1 MATLRSEITIEQ
13 PADAV
18 WRAVVDDPIE
28 NWFPLIEN
36 SVVEGSS
43 RTIVL
48 QDGTKVEEAIV
59 TRDPA
64 LRRFQYKVVGGDLPV
79 EHHLGTV
86 DVIVLEDNSSL
97 VVYSTEIEPAAIG
110 EVMGPAIADSLTGL
124 RQRLS

>member
-59 TRDPA
+59 TRDPS